1 MPLKSRRTEA
11 LRKGRL
17 SFPGTLYFL
26 TWCTANRIPSL
37 AENVVRKT
45 ALQAINALDAA
56 GNALVLAA
64 SIMPDH
70 IHLLIELGTPLS
82 VSQVVGK
89 SKSAIARAHGEI
101 RWQENFFEHRLRS
114 AELVEN
120 FAFYIFM
127 NPYAAGLTSLD
138 RTWPGWIRSDR
149 VRCAFEDKLRPE
161 GLPQPEWIEQ
171 ANLFAQTLPPGA
183 D

>member
-45 ALQAINALDAA
+45 AIHAINALDVA
-56 GNALVLAA
+56 GNALVLVA

-101 RWQENFFEHRLRS
+101 RWRENFFEHRLRS
-114 AELVEN
+114 AESAED

-127 NPYAAGLTSLD
+127 NPYRAGLCPLD
-138 RTWPGWIRSDR
+138 QKWAGWMSSGE
-149 VRCAFEDKLRPE
+149 VRWAFEDKLRPE